1 MALTIN
7 PAGSGTRTR
16 WVVDSGVF
24 YLGALLGALGSL
36 LVVAASFALLSLVVP
51 SGWLIPTAV
60 VLAVPPLLYQIGL
73 PVPLPYR
80 RRQVPEWWREALP
93 LRVAAFAYGVMLG
106 FGFATPFTSS
116 AHSAM
121 LLALPFL
128 HGIWPVL
135 GVVALFATGKTSV
148 LALGQG
154 TVSHDDVI
162 DRLPNELRSAGRRW
176 SRRLAGA
183 GATLLVLLA
192 LLASR

>member
-7 PAGSGTRTR
+7 PAGSGTRIR

-24 YLGALLGALGSL
+24 YLGALVGALGSL
-36 LVVAASFALLSLVVP
+36 LLVAASFALLSLVLP
-51 SGWLIPTAV
+51 GGWLVPAAV
-60 VLAVPPLLYQIGL
+60 VLAVPPLLYQMGL

-80 RRQVPEWWREALP
+80 RRQVPEWWRNVLP

-128 HGIWPVL
+128 HGIGPVL
-135 GVVALFATGKTSV
+135 AVVALFAAGKTTV
-148 LALGQG
+148 LVLGQG

-162 DRLPNELRSAGRRW
+162 VRLPDELGNARRRW
-176 SRRLAGA
+176 SLRVAGA
-183 GATLLVLLA
+183 GATLLVLVA